1 MYITSGQ
8 TDILTDTQANCMRDR
23 NVNLHNIL
31 LDRQTVRMVD
41 RKWERTM
48 NIKANKLVDR

>member
-1 MYITSGQ
+1 
-8 TDILTDTQANCMRDR
+8 MRDR